1 MPNRILV
8 TFATQ
13 NGATAGVAEAIG
25 QTLAESGCLVDVQP
39 MNEVT
44 DLTAY
49 QAVVAGSAIQAG
61 RWLPEAE
68 AFVEEHQAAL
78 RQKPCALFLVCMTL
92 AMRNGDRYRPAV
104 AEYLQPV
111 RALTHPVSEGL
122 FAGTL
127 NIRQLPSFA
136 DRLKFRLSV
145 LLGVWK
151 EGDHR
156 DWDAIRAWARQIG
169 PLVDLSP
176 QI

>member
-61 RWLPEAE
+61 RWL
-68 AFVEEHQAAL
+68 
-78 RQKPCALFLVCMTL
+78 
-92 AMRNGDRYRPAV
+92 
-104 AEYLQPV
+104 
-111 RALTHPVSEGL
+111 THPVSEGL

-156 DWDAIRAWARQIG
+156 DWDAIRAWARQIR